1 MNGQKQQA
9 KLCQSNSGLHGK
21 MENKTYHAV
30 GTAPTYNL
38 KVTETERK
46 LIPIHTYT
54 QNASD
59 S

>member
-1 MNGQKQQA
+1 
-9 KLCQSNSGLHGK
+9 
-21 MENKTYHAV
+21 MENKTYHAI
-30 GTAPTYNL
+30 GTAPTSNL

-59 S
+59 R